1 VRFEALVPADARLFD
16 CDCSMCARVG
26 FLHLILP
33 RDRFRLLAGD
43 GLLTEYRFHTGVAR
57 HLFCRVCGVK
67 SFYVPRSNPEGVS
80 VNARCLDAPLAHL
93 PVVPFNGKDWERSV
107 HLVEGLA

>member
-1 VRFEALVPADARLFD
+1 MAPRSPESLPLAPAGELCAAGGCHCGGVRFEALIPADARLFD
-16 CDCSMCARVG
+16 CDCSMC
-26 FLHLILP
+26 
-33 RDRFRLLAGD
+33 
-43 GLLTEYRFHTGVAR
+43 AR

-93 PVVPFNGKDWERSV
+93 LVVPFNGKDWERSV